1 MMNKQQKTNP
11 FNIIVIVS
19 ALGYFVDIYDL
30 ILFSVVRKS
39 SLEFLGFSGD
49 QLMEK
54 GVYLLNYQMA
64 GMLVGGILWGIW
76 GDKKGRVSVLFGS
89 ILMYSLANIANG
101 LVTDIDTYAL
111 LRFFA
116 GIGLAGELGAGITL
130 VSETMTKER
139 RGYGTMLVVSFGVMG
154 AILAAYI
161 GNHFLWQTSYF
172 IGGGLG
178 LLLLVMRIG
187 VYESSMFEHTK
198 SSGKSRGNFLKLFTS
213 SKRFFRYLYCILI
226 GLPIWFVIGILV
238 IFSPEI
244 AEKLGVSEPLNAG
257 NSVMYCYLGLGL
269 GDLLSGLFSQYFKSR
284 KKIVLAYLLMTVIA
298 VLLFLMQDHP
308 SASQMYLMCFVL
320 GIAAGYWAIF
330 ITMASE
336 QFGTD
341 IRSTVTTTV
350 PNFVRGAVI
359 PLTLSFQYL
368 KNHYGAIEGAV
379 IVGVVSIVLA
389 LWALSGLKETY
400 GRDLAFHEDEA
411 ENIQIS

>member
-1 MMNKQQKTNP
+1 MNKQQKTNP

-39 SLEFLGFSGD
+39 SLEFLGFSGA

-198 SSGKSRGNFLKLFTS
+198 SSGKSRGNFLKLFKKIFS
-213 SKRFFRYLYCILI
+213 
-226 GLPIWFVIGILV
+226 LPILYSNRIAHLV
-238 IFSPEI
+238 CDWHI
-244 AEKLGVSEPLNAG
+244 
-257 NSVMYCYLGLGL
+257 
-269 GDLLSGLFSQYFKSR
+269 GDLFTRNS
-284 KKIVLAYLLMTVIA
+284 
-298 VLLFLMQDHP
+298 
-308 SASQMYLMCFVL
+308 
-320 GIAAGYWAIF
+320 
-330 ITMASE
+330 
-336 QFGTD
+336 
-341 IRSTVTTTV
+341 
-350 PNFVRGAVI
+350 
-359 PLTLSFQYL
+359 
-368 KNHYGAIEGAV
+368 
-379 IVGVVSIVLA
+379 
-389 LWALSGLKETY
+389 
-400 GRDLAFHEDEA
+400 
-411 ENIQIS
+411 